1 RITKVRHAI
10 EETREVIAASAG
22 APYLPEL
29 QMRLAELISE
39 EARYHYMVAREREQG
54 RAETLHIPQVRI
66 LKEQSIAT
74 YRMLL
79 VRYPDFHLADRV
91 LFSIGQELRELG
103 EFEEMRTTLE
113 QLVKAYP
120 DSPYRSEAL
129 LILGDFHFDKA
140 EFAPA
145 ARYYQQIVAHG
156 QPQLLGLA
164 YYKLAWV
171 HVNVGDCP
179 EAFREFE
186 AAMEASRAVAALH
199 TEEAPPLE
207 DARVEGE
214 FAVPASRTIEDLVGD
229 YGTLDVQREALVDLT
244 YCYAQVRKPEE
255 AAAYLRGQAATRE
268 AYVAALSKMA
278 GRFALIE
285 QPQGAAEV
293 TRELLRLAPGVP
305 CGGRRWGRI
314 ATLRVGR
321 SWRRS
326 SSRWP
331 GTWQPARTAP
341 CKKGWSRSG
350 PRSQLRWRRLR
361 APTSPGWTPSRT
373 PRTGCRSWRTSPIC
387 SWRGRASCSPDT
399 VTGRRRTCSRRGPS
413 DAKRFTAL
421 PSPTSRPWRRARR
434 SPASTGPRRER
445 GCGAPGA
452 STSRKGVPSGTRAWP
467 SSSPSDGPTTTRE
480 TC

>member
-1 RITKVRHAI
+1 MRRLMVLALVLLAACAKPIPEVRDLPEVEQYRARITKVRHAI

-74 YRMLL
+74 YRMLME
-79 VRYPDFHLADRV
+79 RYPDFHLADRV

-103 EFEEMRTTLE
+103 EFEEMRSTLE
-113 QLVKAYP
+113 RLVEAYP

-186 AAMEASRAVAALH
+186 AAMEASRAVAAMH
-199 TEEAPPLE
+199 REEAPPLE

-293 TRELLRLAPGVP
+293 TRELLRLAPAAPERLDDARMLHSVV
-305 CGGRRWGRI
+305 RRMEDYSS
-314 ATLRVGR
+314 VGE
-321 SWRRS
+321 
-326 SSRWP
+326 
-331 GTWQPARTAP
+331 
-341 CKKGWSRSG
+341 
-350 PRSQLRWRRLR
+350 
-361 APTSPGWTPSRT
+361 
-373 PRTGCRSWRTSPIC
+373 
-387 SWRGRASCSPDT
+387 D
-399 VTGRRRTCSRRGPS
+399 
-413 DAKRFTAL
+413 
-421 PSPTSRPWRRARR
+421 
-434 SPASTGPRRER
+434 
-445 GCGAPGA
+445 
-452 STSRKGVPSGTRAWP
+452 
-467 SSSPSDGPTTTRE
+467 
-480 TC
+480 